1 MQKKKSTMAYI
12 LAALMLS
19 AAVIYFVT
27 AAGESAEAGEGQDRE
42 QAPARSE
49 DSDDDNTINSASEQ
63 EQSNTEEEGEGQ
75 EEEGGLAT
83 QVETAFFTIVGLGYA
98 GVGIWVLKDKGKT
111 NTPYI
116 IAIGGSIAMIGLYV
130 ASRTIDLPVVGLQ
143 EDVGTIDIL
152 SKVLQVG
159 IVGLSAYM
167 VNTNKVTRRIEN
179 SELHLLPHL
188 IKQD

>member
-19 AAVIYFVT
+19 TAVIYFVA
-27 AAGESAEAGEGQDRE
+27 AAGESAEAGEDQERE
-42 QAPARSE
+42 QAPASSE
-49 DSDDDNTINSASEQ
+49 DSDNDEAVDSAAGQ
-63 EQSNTEEEGEGQ
+63 EELEESSEEGE
-75 EEEGGLAT
+75 EAEEGGLGT

-98 GVGIWVLKDKGKT
+98 AVGIWVLKDKGKT

-143 EDVGTIDIL
+143 DDVGTIDIL

-159 IVGLSAYM
+159 IIGLSAYM
-167 VNTNKVTRRIEN
+167 INTNKAARRLD
-179 SELHLLPHL
+179 SRR
-188 IKQD
+188 QDVMK

>member
-1 MQKKKSTMAYI
+1 MQKKSTMAYI

-19 AAVIYFVT
+19 AAVIYFV
-27 AAGESAEAGEGQDRE
+27 AAVGESAEAGEGQDRE
-42 QAPARSE
+42 QAPTSSE
-49 DSDDDNTINSASEQ
+49 DSDNDETVNSGSEQ
-63 EQSNTEEEGEGQ
+63 EQSNTEEEGEGGG
-75 EEEGGLAT
+75 EEERGLAT
-83 QVETAFFTIVGLGYA
+83 QVETTFFTIVGLGYA

-143 EDVGTIDIL
+143 DDVGTIDIL

-159 IVGLSAYM
+159 IIGLSAYM
-167 VNTNKVTRRIEN
+167 INTNKAARRLD
-179 SELHLLPHL
+179 SRR
-188 IKQD
+188 QDVMK

>member
-1 MQKKKSTMAYI
+1 MQKKSTTAYI

-19 AAVIYFVT
+19 TAVIYFVA
-27 AAGESAEAGEGQDRE
+27 AAGESTEAGEGQDRGR
-42 QAPARSE
+42 APASGE
-49 DSDDDNTINSASEQ
+49 DSDNDEAAVNSAAEQ
-63 EQSNTEEEGEGQ
+63 EEPEQSSREEEEET

-83 QVETAFFTIVGLGYA
+83 QVETSFFTIVGLGYA

-143 EDVGTIDIL
+143 DDVGTIDIL

-159 IVGLSAYM
+159 IIGLSAYM
-167 VNTNKVTRRIEN
+167 INTNKAARRLD
-179 SELHLLPHL
+179 SRR
-188 IKQD
+188 QDVMK

>member
-1 MQKKKSTMAYI
+1 MQKSTMAYI

-19 AAVIYFVT
+19 TAVIYFVA

-42 QAPARSE
+42 QAPASSK
-49 DSDDDNTINSASEQ
+49 DSDSDEAINSAAEQ
-63 EQSNTEEEGEGQ
+63 GEGEESSEEEKEAG
-75 EEEGGLAT
+75 EGGLGT

-130 ASRTIDLPVVGLQ
+130 ASRTIALPVVGLQ

-159 IVGLSAYM
+159 IIGLSAYM
-167 VNTNKVTRRIEN
+167 VNTNKAARRLD
-179 SELHLLPHL
+179 SRR
-188 IKQD
+188 QDVLK

>member
-1 MQKKKSTMAYI
+1 MQKKKSTMAYV

-19 AAVIYFVT
+19 TAVIYFVA
-27 AAGESAEAGEGQDRE
+27 AAGESAEAGEGQERE
-42 QAPARSE
+42 QAPASSE
-49 DSDDDNTINSASEQ
+49 DSDNDEAVNSAAGQ
-63 EQSNTEEEGEGQ
+63 EELEESSEEGE
-75 EEEGGLAT
+75 EAEEGGLAT

-98 GVGIWVLKDKGKT
+98 AVGIWVLKDKGKT

-143 EDVGTIDIL
+143 DDVGTIDIL

-159 IVGLSAYM
+159 IIGLSAYM
-167 VNTNKVTRRIEN
+167 VNTNRAARRLD
-179 SELHLLPHL
+179 SRR
-188 IKQD
+188 QDVMK

>member
-19 AAVIYFVT
+19 TAVIYFVA
-27 AAGESAEAGEGQDRE
+27 AAGESAEAGEDQERE
-42 QAPARSE
+42 QAPASSE
-49 DSDDDNTINSASEQ
+49 DSDNDEAVDSAAGQ
-63 EQSNTEEEGEGQ
+63 EELEESSEEGE
-75 EEEGGLAT
+75 EAEEGGLGT

-98 GVGIWVLKDKGKT
+98 AVGIWVLKDKGKT

-143 EDVGTIDIL
+143 DDVGTIDIL

-159 IVGLSAYM
+159 IIGLSAYM
-167 VNTNKVTRRIEN
+167 VNTNKATRRLD
-179 SELHLLPHL
+179 SRR
-188 IKQD
+188 QDVMK

>member
-1 MQKKKSTMAYI
+1 MQKKKSTMAYV

-19 AAVIYFVT
+19 TAVIYFVA
-27 AAGESAEAGEGQDRE
+27 AAGESAEAGEGQERE
-42 QAPARSE
+42 QAPASSE
-49 DSDDDNTINSASEQ
+49 DSDNDEAVNSAAGQ
-63 EQSNTEEEGEGQ
+63 EELEESSEEGEET

-98 GVGIWVLKDKGKT
+98 AVGIWVLKDKGKT

-143 EDVGTIDIL
+143 DDVGTIDIL

-159 IVGLSAYM
+159 IIGLSAYM
-167 VNTNKVTRRIEN
+167 VNTNKAARRLD
-179 SELHLLPHL
+179 SRR
-188 IKQD
+188 QDVMK

>member
-1 MQKKKSTMAYI
+1 MQKSTMAYI

-19 AAVIYFVT
+19 TAVIYFVA

-42 QAPARSE
+42 QAPASSQ
-49 DSDDDNTINSASEQ
+49 DSDSDEAVNSAAEQ
-63 EQSNTEEEGEGQ
+63 GEGEEGSEEE
-75 EEEGGLAT
+75 EEAEQGGLAT
-83 QVETAFFTIVGLGYA
+83 QVETSFFTMVGLGYA

-143 EDVGTIDIL
+143 DDVGTIDIL

-159 IVGLSAYM
+159 IIGLSAYM
-167 VNTNKVTRRIEN
+167 VNTNKATRRLDSRQQN
-179 SELHLLPHL
+179 V
-188 IKQD
+188 K

>member
-1 MQKKKSTMAYI
+1 MQKKSTMAYV

-19 AAVIYFVT
+19 TAVIYFVA
-27 AAGESAEAGEGQDRE
+27 AAGESAEAGEGQERE
-42 QAPARSE
+42 QAPASSE
-49 DSDDDNTINSASEQ
+49 DSDNDEAVNSAAGQ
-63 EQSNTEEEGEGQ
+63 EELEESSEEGE
-75 EEEGGLAT
+75 EAEEGGLAT

-98 GVGIWVLKDKGKT
+98 AVGMWVLKDKGKT

-143 EDVGTIDIL
+143 DDVGTIDIL

-159 IVGLSAYM
+159 IIGLSAYM
-167 VNTNKVTRRIEN
+167 VNTNKAARRLD
-179 SELHLLPHL
+179 SRR
-188 IKQD
+188 QDVMK

>member
-1 MQKKKSTMAYI
+1 MQKSTMAYI

-19 AAVIYFVT
+19 TAVIYFVA

-42 QAPARSE
+42 QAPASSQ
-49 DSDDDNTINSASEQ
+49 DSDSDEAINSAAEQ
-63 EQSNTEEEGEGQ
+63 GEGEENSEEEKEA
-75 EEEGGLAT
+75 EEGGLGT

-111 NTPYI
+111 NTPYM
-116 IAIGGSIAMIGLYV
+116 IAIGGSIAMIGLYI

-159 IVGLSAYM
+159 IIGLSAYM
-167 VNTNKVTRRIEN
+167 VNTNKAARRLD
-179 SELHLLPHL
+179 SRR
-188 IKQD
+188 QDVMK

>member
-1 MQKKKSTMAYI
+1 MQKKSTMAYI

-19 AAVIYFVT
+19 TAVIYFVA

-42 QAPARSE
+42 QAPANSE
-49 DSDDDNTINSASEQ
+49 DSDNDEAINSASEQ
-63 EQSNTEEEGEGQ
+63 EQSRQATEEE
-75 EEEGGLAT
+75 EEEAGEGGLAT

-98 GVGIWVLKDKGKT
+98 AVGIWIIRDKGKT

-159 IVGLSAYM
+159 IIGLSAYM
-167 VNTNKVTRRIEN
+167 VNTNKAARRLD
-179 SELHLLPHL
+179 SRQ
-188 IKQD
+188 QDVK

>member
-1 MQKKKSTMAYI
+1 MQKKSTMAYI

-19 AAVIYFVT
+19 AAVIYFV
-27 AAGESAEAGEGQDRE
+27 AAVGESAEAGEGQDRE
-42 QAPARSE
+42 QAPTSSE
-49 DSDDDNTINSASEQ
+49 DSDNDETVNSGSEQ
-63 EQSNTEEEGEGQ
+63 DQSNTEEEGEGGG
-75 EEEGGLAT
+75 EEERGLAT
-83 QVETAFFTIVGLGYA
+83 QVETTFFTIVGLGYA

-143 EDVGTIDIL
+143 DDVGTIDIL

-159 IVGLSAYM
+159 IIGLSAYM
-167 VNTNKVTRRIEN
+167 INTNKAARRLD
-179 SELHLLPHL
+179 SRR
-188 IKQD
+188 QDVMK